1 MLLTNVRAY
10 SLIYQDGKKQLYES
24 HRDNGMPYFT
34 GLTDEGEGIFSTKAL
49 IRNWVF
55 LSRKKKKKALKCG
68 HLYYIASRRE
78 NQCDTNEASII

>member
-1 MLLTNVRAY
+1 MLLTNVPAY
-10 SLIYQDGKKQLYES
+10 SLIYQHGKQQLYES

-55 LSRKKKKKALKCG
+55 LSRKKKALGCG
-68 HLYYIASRRE
+68 HLSYIALWRE
-78 NQCDTNEASII
+78 NQYDTNEASII